1 MVENARCTK
10 YPTRSTERR
19 ESVVAFGQEL
29 GLVRIQHRRKDTQR
43 VRFLR
48 WSNGLTDR
56 MGGVEDREGW

>member
-1 MVENARCTK
+1 MLDIRNI
-10 YPTRSTERR
+10 ERGVR
-19 ESVVAFGQEL
+19 RGEKVVAFGQEL

-56 MGGVEDREGW
+56 MGGVEDREGR